1 MTAKP
6 LKTAT
11 GRLQLLLIAAVF
23 AVPLALAA
31 WMYYFDSSLVPES
44 GSNKGALLLPIIS
57 ISDQLPQ
64 SQLHSIAP
72 KQWLLLYAND
82 YACGDDCEQALLR
95 LRQSRLM
102 LGKDMQR
109 VARVFL
115 HGDSVP
121 DTVLLNEQHAGLI
134 TMTDKDLAV
143 LLEEKRPTELRA
155 GGCYL
160 IDPLG
165 NLVMYFPPNLDPK
178 EMVGDIKHLLKLSH
192 IG

>member
-1 MTAKP
+1 MTTKP
-6 LKTAT
+6 LRTAA

-31 WMYYFDSSLVPES
+31 WMYYVDNSLVPES
-44 GSNKGALLLPIIS
+44 GSNKGALLLPIVS
-57 ISDQLPQ
+57 LGDQLPQ

-82 YACGDDCEQALLR
+82 NACGGDCEQALLR

-121 DTVLLNEQHAGLI
+121 DTVLLNEQHTGLI

-143 LLEEKRPTELRA
+143 LLEEKRPTKLRA

>member
-1 MTAKP
+1 MTTKP
-6 LKTAT
+6 LRTAA

-23 AVPLALAA
+23 AVPLAMAA
-31 WMYYFDSSLVPES
+31 WMYYFDNSLVPES
-44 GSNKGALLLPIIS
+44 GSNKGALLLPIVS
-57 ISDQLPQ
+57 LGDQLPQ

-72 KQWLLLYAND
+72 QQWLLLYAND
-82 YACGDDCEQALLR
+82 HACGGDCEQALVR

-121 DTVLLNEQHAGLI
+121 DTVLLNEQHTGLI

-143 LLEEKRPTELRA
+143 LLEEKRPTGLPA

>member
-1 MTAKP
+1 MTTKP
-6 LKTAT
+6 LRTIA

-31 WMYYFDSSLVPES
+31 WMYYFDHSLVPES
-44 GSNKGALLLPIIS
+44 GSNKGALLLPIAS
-57 ISDQLPQ
+57 LGDQLPQ
-64 SQLHSIAP
+64 SQIVTIAP
-72 KQWLLLYAND
+72 KQWLLLYLNN

-121 DTVLLNEQHAGLI
+121 DTVLLNRQHAGLI
-134 TMTDKDLAV
+134 TMTDNDLAV
-143 LLEEKRPTELRA
+143 LLEEKRPAELLA